1 MIKII
6 TAITVDNPN
15 DSEDNFITIK
25 LIPTEQEVKA
35 IYVNPITLDTNEQKP
50 NIKIGS
56 EVACIFDDETYAFYV
71 IGTIQQSNK
80 PISEKKY
87 IVENSDEVDILTDI
101 LLKIESISGG
111 KIVDVS
117 LQAENI
123 TIDNDK
129 YIQTTSGTHS
139 LTVDKIEVKNSAN
152 ELISVLS
159 ELISELIALQCI
171 GNLGV
176 PALLAP
182 PTIAK
187 LTAVQVKLDTFKA

>member
-1 MIKII
+1 MIRIVS
-6 TAITVDNPN
+6 AITLDNPN
-15 DSEDNFITIK
+15 DSENNFITVK

-35 IYVNPITLDTNEQKP
+35 VFVNPLNLDTNEQKP

-56 EVACIFDDETYAFYV
+56 EVICMFDDETYSFYV
-71 IGTIQQSNK
+71 MGTVQQSNK
-80 PISEKKY
+80 PIAEKKS
-87 IVENSDEVDILTDI
+87 IIENADEVDILTDT
-101 LLKIESISGG
+101 LLKIESISGS

-123 TIDNDK
+123 TIDNDE
-129 YIQTTSGTHS
+129 YIQNTSGTHS

-159 ELISELIALQCI
+159 ELIDEIIASQGI
-171 GNLGV
+171 GNLGTPV
-176 PALLAP
+176 LLAP

-187 LTAVQVKLDTFKA
+187 LTAVKTKLDTFKV